1 MERKFLVCRRC
12 GNLVEMINDSLITP
26 MCCGMDMELLIA
38 GTVHADREKHIPVI
52 QIDGNKVWV
61 LVGSFVHPMEEN
73 HYIMWIYLETNMG
86 IKRVKLNP
94 LDEAKATFALLD
106 NEKVISAYAYCNLHG
121 LWIKEME

>member
-52 QIDGNKVWV
+52 QIDGNKVLV

-73 HYIMWIYLETNMG
+73 HYIDWIYLQTERGGQRKCLKPGEEPVAVFSLTDD
-86 IKRVKLNP
+86 KPV
-94 LDEAKATFALLD
+94 A
-106 NEKVISAYAYCNLHG
+106 VYAHCNLHG
-121 LWIKEME
+121 LWKADM